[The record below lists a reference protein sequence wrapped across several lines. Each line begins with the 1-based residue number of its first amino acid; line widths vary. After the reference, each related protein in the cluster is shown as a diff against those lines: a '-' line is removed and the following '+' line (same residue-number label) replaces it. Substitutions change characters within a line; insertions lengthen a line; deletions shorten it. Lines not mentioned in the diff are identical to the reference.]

1 MMIMVDISIKIAL
14 QQVRAQ
20 QLLQEEEVVA
30 QQVLVQERL
39 AEDQQQQQV
48 QAAALQVEV
57 YRWSKPMP
65 PTHEFTF
72 FTTTGWSTYLTK

>member
-1 MMIMVDISIKIAL
+1 VTVDISIKIAL

-39 AEDQQQQQV
+39 AEDQQQV

-72 FTTTGWSTYLTK
+72 FTTAGWSTYLTK